1 MSEQNKNKNIE
12 KEEIEHL
19 NKEQNNQDYEEEN
32 DNQMVEEEEGQEFA
46 VAFDIQINEASYI
59 LLIGKT
65 ENKIS
70 R

>member
-19 NKEQNNQDYEEEN
+19 NKEQNNQEYEEDN
-32 DNQMVEEEEGQEFA
+32 DNQMVEEEEGSFMLDTVCRWDTTLFSSE
-46 VAFDIQINEASYI
+46 I
-59 LLIGKT
+59 LL
-65 ENKIS
+65 